1 MGQCVSVN
9 LTVVGRVQKK
19 YKAWYRQS
27 QSLDSFLPK
36 LYNGSTEVRM
46 GMTLILAGVCVYVC
60 VCVCVCARAHGC
72 VHACVCVCLCV
83 RAHAHVCMYVLCV
96 CVCLCVCA
104 HAHVCTHV
112 CVCVCVS
119 VSKRERVCQYVLF
132 LSSSSKTK
140 YNKTAGPNFSILHK
154 EHGLSI
160 LPWATNK
167 LSMTDY
173 AQHSARL

>member
-60 VCVCVCARAHGC
+60 VCVCACVRARTDVCMH
-72 VHACVCVCLCV
+72 VCVCVC
-83 RAHAHVCMYVLCV
+83 VCARMRMCACMCCV
-96 CVCLCVCA
+96 CVCVCVCA
-104 HAHVCTHV
+104 RMRMCARM
-112 CVCVCVS
+112 CVCVS